1 MKRKLALYDFD
12 KTVVDCES
20 IVELYKYG
28 FKNKKIK
35 FARTMGGLA
44 SAYIRSKLASD
55 FNIMKNQMV
64 SIIKYFTEDEL
75 KDFVTDYLFPKFFFV
90 EFEDE
95 FYSHDED
102 TIKIL
107 CSASATPYLKYVK
120 DLYPFDYIIGTD
132 LGSDYKLTRGNNK
145 KGVKVKN
152 IRDLLAEEGIEIDYE
167 NSSAYS
173 DSYDDDKYMLRM
185 TKNRFLIN
193 SKVKKKGYENLSWQ
207 TEETK

>member
-28 FKNKKIK
+28 FKHKKIK
-35 FARTMGGLA
+35 FVRTMGGLG

-55 FNIMKNQMV
+55 FDVIKNQMV
-64 SIIKYFTEDEL
+64 SIIKYFSEDEL
-75 KDFVTDYLFPKFFFV
+75 RDFVTDYLFPKFFFV

-120 DLYPFDYIIGTD
+120 DLYPFDYILGTD

-145 KGVKVKN
+145 KDVKVKN
-152 IRDLLAEEGIEIDYE
+152 IKDLLAQEGIEIDYE
-167 NSSAYS
+167 NSCGYS
-173 DSYDDDKYMLRM
+173 DSYKDDKYMLRM
-185 TKNRFLIN
+185 AKNRFLIN
-193 SKVKKKGYENLSWQ
+193 SKVNKKGYENLSWHR
-207 TEETK
+207 EES

>member
-1 MKRKLALYDFD
+1 MNRKLALYDFD

-28 FKNKKIK
+28 FKHKKIK
-35 FARTMGGLA
+35 FFRTMAGLV

-55 FNIMKNQMV
+55 FDIMKNQMV
-64 SIIKYFTEDEL
+64 SIIKYFSEDEL
-75 KDFVTDYLFPKFFFV
+75 RDFVTDYLFPKFFFV

-120 DLYPFDYIIGTD
+120 DLYPFDYILGTD

-145 KGVKVKN
+145 KDVKVKN
-152 IRDLLAEEGIEIDYE
+152 IKDLLAQEGFEIDYE
-167 NSSAYS
+167 NSCGYS
-173 DSYDDDKYMLRM
+173 DSYKDDKYMLRM
-185 TKNRFLIN
+185 AKNRFLIN
-193 SKVKKKGYENLSWQ
+193 SKVNKKGYENLSWHR
-207 TEETK
+207 EES

>member
-28 FKNKKIK
+28 FKHKKIN
-35 FARTMGGLA
+35 FFRTMGGLG

-55 FNIMKNQMV
+55 FDVMKNQMV
-64 SIIKYFTEDEL
+64 SIIKYFSEDEL
-75 KDFVTDYLFPKFFFV
+75 RNFVTDYLFPKFFFV
-90 EFEDE
+90 EFEEE

-120 DLYPFDYIIGTD
+120 DLYPFDYILGTD

-145 KGVKVKN
+145 KDVKVKN
-152 IRDLLAEEGIEIDYE
+152 IKDLLAQEGFEIDYE
-167 NSSAYS
+167 NSCGYS
-173 DSYDDDKYMLRM
+173 DSYKDDKYMLRM
-185 TKNRFLIN
+185 AKNRFLIN
-193 SKVKKKGYENLSWQ
+193 SKVNKKGYENLSWHR
-207 TEETK
+207 EES

>member
-28 FKNKKIK
+28 FKHKKIK
-35 FARTMGGLA
+35 FFRTMAGLV

-55 FNIMKNQMV
+55 FDIMKNQMV
-64 SIIKYFTEDEL
+64 SIIKYFSEDEL
-75 KDFVTDYLFPKFFFV
+75 RDFVTDYLFPKFFFV

-120 DLYPFDYIIGTD
+120 DLYPFDYILGTD
-132 LGSDYKLTRGNNK
+132 LGDDYKLTRGNNK
-145 KGVKVKN
+145 KDVKVKN
-152 IRDLLAEEGIEIDYE
+152 IKDILAQEGIEIDYE
-167 NSSAYS
+167 NSCGYS
-173 DSYDDDKYMLRM
+173 DSYKDDKYMLRM
-185 TKNRFLIN
+185 VKNRFLIN
-193 SKVKKKGYENLSWQ
+193 SKVNKKGYENLSWHR
-207 TEETK
+207 EES

>member
-28 FKNKKIK
+28 FKQKKIK
-35 FARTMGGLA
+35 FFRTMAGLG

-55 FNIMKNQMV
+55 FDVMKNQMV
-64 SIIKYFTEDEL
+64 SIIKYFSEDEL
-75 KDFVTDYLFPKFFFV
+75 RDFVTDYLFPKFFFV

-120 DLYPFDYIIGTD
+120 DLYPFDYILGTD

-145 KGVKVKN
+145 KDVKVKN
-152 IRDLLAEEGIEIDYE
+152 IKDLLAQEGIEIDYE
-167 NSSAYS
+167 NSCGYS
-173 DSYDDDKYMLRM
+173 DSYKDDKYMLRM
-185 TKNRFLIN
+185 AKNRFLIN
-193 SKVKKKGYENLSWQ
+193 SKVNKKGYENLSWHR
-207 TEETK
+207 EESK

>member
-35 FARTMGGLA
+35 FVRTMAGLA
-44 SAYIRSKLASD
+44 SAYIRSKLVSD

-120 DLYPFDYIIGTD
+120 DLYPFDYILGTD
-132 LGSDYKLTRGNNK
+132 LGDDYKLTRGNNK
-145 KGVKVKN
+145 KDVKVKN
-152 IRDLLAEEGIEIDYE
+152 IKDILAQEGIEIDYE
-167 NSSAYS
+167 NSCGYS
-173 DSYDDDKYMLRM
+173 DSYKDDKYMLRM
-185 TKNRFLIN
+185 VKNRFLIN
-193 SKVKKKGYENLSWQ
+193 SKVNKKGYENLSWHR
-207 TEETK
+207 EES

>member
-64 SIIKYFTEDEL
+64 SILKYFTEEDL

>member
-35 FARTMGGLA
+35 FFRTMAGLV

-55 FNIMKNQMV
+55 FDILKNQMV
-64 SIIKYFTEDEL
+64 SIIKYFSEDEL
-75 KDFVTDYLFPKFFFV
+75 RDFVTDYLFPKFFFV

-95 FYSHDED
+95 FYSHDEN

-132 LGSDYKLTRGNNK
+132 LGDDYKLTRGNNK
-145 KGVKVKN
+145 KDVKVKN
-152 IRDLLAEEGIEIDYE
+152 IKDLLAQEGIEIDYE
-167 NSSAYS
+167 NSCGYS
-173 DSYDDDKYMLRM
+173 DSYKDDKYMLRM
-185 TKNRFLIN
+185 VKNRFLIN
-193 SKVKKKGYENLSWQ
+193 SKVNKKGYENLSWHR
-207 TEETK
+207 EESK

>member
-28 FKNKKIK
+28 FKHKKIN
-35 FARTMGGLA
+35 FFRTMAGLV

-55 FNIMKNQMV
+55 FDIMKNQMV
-64 SIIKYFTEDEL
+64 SIIKYFSEDEL
-75 KDFVTDYLFPKFFFV
+75 RDFVTDYLFPKFFFV

-120 DLYPFDYIIGTD
+120 DLYPFDYILGTD
-132 LGSDYKLTRGNNK
+132 LGDDYKLTRGNNK
-145 KGVKVKN
+145 KDVKVKN
-152 IRDLLAEEGIEIDYE
+152 IKDLLDQEGIEIDYE
-167 NSSAYS
+167 NSCGYS
-173 DSYDDDKYMLRM
+173 DSYKDDKYMLRM
-185 TKNRFLIN
+185 AKNRFLIN
-193 SKVKKKGYENLSWQ
+193 SKVNKKGYENLSWHR
-207 TEETK
+207 EESK

>member
-28 FKNKKIK
+28 FKNKKIR
-35 FARTMGGLA
+35 FFGTMSGLV

-55 FNIMKNQMV
+55 FDIMKNQMV
-64 SIIKYFTEDEL
+64 SIIKYFSEDEL
-75 KDFVTDYLFPKFFFV
+75 RDFVTDYLFPKFFFV

-120 DLYPFDYIIGTD
+120 DLYPFDYILGTD

-145 KGVKVKN
+145 KDVKVKN
-152 IRDLLAEEGIEIDYE
+152 IKELLAQEGIEIDYE
-167 NSSAYS
+167 NSCGYS
-173 DSYDDDKYMLRM
+173 DSYKDDKYMLRM
-185 TKNRFLIN
+185 AKNRFLIN
-193 SKVKKKGYENLSWQ
+193 SKVNKKGYENLSWHR
-207 TEETK
+207 EES

>member
-35 FARTMGGLA
+35 FFRTMAGLV

-55 FNIMKNQMV
+55 FDIMKNQMV
-64 SIIKYFTEDEL
+64 SIIKYFSEDDL
-75 KDFVTDYLFPKFFFV
+75 RDFVTDYLFPKFFFV

-107 CSASATPYLKYVK
+107 CSASATSYLKYVK
-120 DLYPFDYIIGTD
+120 DLYPFDYILGTD
-132 LGSDYKLTRGNNK
+132 LGDDYKLTSGNNK
-145 KGVKVKN
+145 KDVKVKN
-152 IRDLLAEEGIEIDYE
+152 IKDLLAQEGIEIDYE
-167 NSSAYS
+167 NSCGYS
-173 DSYDDDKYMLRM
+173 DSYKDDKYMLRM
-185 TKNRFLIN
+185 AKNRFLIN
-193 SKVKKKGYENLSWQ
+193 SKVNKKGYENLSWHR
-207 TEETK
+207 EESK